1 MPSVKFRFA
10 VIAAAALVAGSLY
23 VSAQRVHAQRLDV
36 PYVPTPQQVVDRMLE
51 LANVGKDDILY
62 DLGSGDGRIAISA
75 VKNRGAKQAF
85 GIDINP
91 VRIKEATENAKI
103 AGVTDRVTFLEQDLF
118 KTDFSKATVLTMYL
132 LTDVNLRLR
141 PVILE
146 TLKPGT
152 RVVSHAFNL
161 GDWEPDYSDK
171 PDGRDVYMWVV
182 PAKVEGRW
190 EITAKDKKFGVSLK
204 QEYQN
209 IKGEASVDGKAAK
222 LSAAPLV
229 GAAIQFTIEGLGKF
243 TGKVD
248 GDKIEGEGGWS
259 AVRTARNI

>member
-1 MPSVKFRFA
+1 MPRAKSVLAYMTLFMGLAFGGIFA
-10 VIAAAALVAGSLY
+10 AS
-23 VSAQRVHAQRLDV
+23 SQRLDV
-36 PYVPTPQQVVDRMLE
+36 PYVPTPQSVVDRMLE
-51 LANVGKDDILY
+51 LTGVGKDDIVY
-62 DLGSGDGRIAISA
+62 DLGSGDGRIAITA

-91 VRIKEATENAKI
+91 VRIKEANENAKI
-103 AGVTDRVTFLEQDLF
+103 AGVSDRVTFIEQDLF

-141 PVILE
+141 STILD

-152 RVVSHAFNL
+152 RVVSHAFNM
-161 GDWEPDYSDK
+161 GDWEPDYTDK
-171 PDGRDVYMWVV
+171 PDGRDVFMWIV

-190 EITAKDKKFGVSLK
+190 EVTAKDRKFGVVLR

-209 IKGEASVDGKAAK
+209 LKGEASVDGKAAK
-222 LSAAPLV
+222 LTAAPLS
-229 GAAIQFTIEGLGKF
+229 GATISFTIEGLGKF
-243 TGKVD
+243 TGKAD
-248 GDKIEGEGGWS
+248 GDKIEGDGWS

>member
-1 MPSVKFRFA
+1 MPNAKLRFF
-10 VIAAAALVAGSLY
+10 VPLAAALLIGSTMYVA
-23 VSAQRVHAQRLDV
+23 AQRLDV
-36 PYVPTPQQVVDRMLE
+36 PYVPTPQSVVDRMLDM
-51 LANVGKDDILY
+51 AGVGKDDIVF
-62 DLGSGDGRIAISA
+62 DLGSGDGRIAITA

-85 GIDINP
+85 GVDINP
-91 VRIKEATENAKI
+91 VRIKEATENAKT
-103 AGVTDRVTFLEQDLF
+103 AGVSDRVTFLEQDLF

-161 GDWEPDYSDK
+161 GEWEPDYSDK
-171 PDGRDVYMWVV
+171 PDGRDVYMWIV

-190 EITAKDKKFGVSLK
+190 DITSPKEKFSISLK
-204 QEYQN
+204 QEFSN
-209 IKGEASVDGKAAK
+209 ISGTATVDGKSAK
-222 LSAAPLV
+222 LTSTMLR
-229 GAAIQFTIEGLGKF
+229 GDTIVFGVEGLTGRF

-248 GDKIEGEGGWS
+248 GDKITGEGGWS

>member
-1 MPSVKFRFA
+1 MPNAKLRFLA
-10 VIAAAALVAGSLY
+10 PLIAAVLVASSLLVY
-23 VSAQRVHAQRLDV
+23 AQRLDV

-51 LANVGKDDILY
+51 MANVGKDDIVF
-62 DLGSGDGRIAISA
+62 DLGSGDGRIAITA

-85 GIDINP
+85 GVDINP

-103 AGVTDRVTFLEQDLF
+103 AGVTDKVTFLEQDLF

-171 PDGRDVYMWVV
+171 PDGRDVYMWIV

-190 EITAKDKKFGVSLK
+190 DITGPNQKFSISLK
-204 QEYQN
+204 QEYST
-209 IKGEASVDGKAAK
+209 ISGTTTLDGKSAK
-222 LSAAPLV
+222 LN
-229 GAAIQFTIEGLGKF
+229 GAMLRGENIQFSVEGLPGKF

-248 GDKIEGEGGWS
+248 GEKITGEGGWS
-259 AVRTARNI
+259 GVRTARNI